1 MKNILIDALHIN
13 AGGGK
18 VLLKYLSENL
28 CSRECTIVLLKDS
41 RCPELGIEQTL
52 KAVHVMENR
61 RNNRK
66 SFYNAHKEDFDT
78 VFCFG
83 NIPAPIK
90 MPCPVHTY
98 VHNVNLL
105 RIPKE
110 FFFKMKLMAFL
121 KRQYIR
127 HLSSNTDSW
136 IVQTQFTEDLLRKYM
151 PCKGKQIVQ
160 YPFYNLPTDI
170 VLAVKNSE
178 HGEDYVLIGGYTWN
192 RGHEELVEAWGK
204 LAEKGFKKKL
214 HLTVRSTNLFQDVF
228 DEAINKGAVIENHG
242 FIPYEEVLKL
252 YGKCKAIVY
261 PSHGES
267 FGLGIVEAISCGCD
281 VLSSDLP
288 FTYSVCKPSEV
299 FEVGNPEANAEAV
312 MRYEKGDC
320 VKSKL
325 TVSDKINDLIDY
337 LSK

>member
-1 MKNILIDALHIN
+1 MRPILIDSFYIN
-13 AGGGK
+13 MGGGK
-18 VLLKYLSENL
+18 VLLDYLCESMIARDVNF
-28 CSRECTIVLLKDS
+28 VLLKDCRCGKLNCEDKIAKVATLEASISS
-41 RCPELGIEQTL
+41 R
-52 KAVHVMENR
+52 K
-61 RNNRK
+61 K
-66 SFYNAHKEDFDT
+66 FYKEHRDDFSS
-78 VFCFG
+78 VLCFG

-90 MPCPVHTY
+90 MPCSVHTY

-110 FFFKMKLMAFL
+110 FSFKMKLMAFL

-170 VLAVKNSE
+170 VSAVKNSE

-204 LAEKGFKKKL
+204 LAEKGFKNKL

-299 FEVGNPEANAEAV
+299 FEVGNSEAIAEAV

-325 TVSDKINDLIDY
+325 AVSDKINDLIDY